1 MAFSAK
7 GWIKGRPLVTHAE
20 KCKKEV
26 YMFRYFFIVV
36 ALTASLVGC
45 ATQDEITLTAYKTLE
60 TSAITYDTV
69 MTAASDMH
77 SQGKLQDADWEKL
90 KDAALVYYEAYQV
103 AVSGLLTYI
112 QASEGISSPDAMERG
127 NLKALVDKMTED
139 LQELLKAAIALGV
152 DVKEVSHE

>member
-1 MAFSAK
+1 
-7 GWIKGRPLVTHAE
+7 
-20 KCKKEV
+20 
-26 YMFRYFFIVV
+26 MFRYFFVVV

-103 AVSGLLTYI
+103 AVSGLLAYI
-112 QASEGISSPDAMERG
+112 QASEGLSSPDAMERG

>member
-1 MAFSAK
+1 
-7 GWIKGRPLVTHAE
+7 
-20 KCKKEV
+20 
-26 YMFRYFFIVV
+26 MFRYFFIVV

-103 AVSGLLTYI
+103 AVSGLLAYI
-112 QASEGISSPDAMERG
+112 QASEGVSSPDAMERG
-127 NLKALVDKMTED
+127 KLKALVDKMTED

>member
-1 MAFSAK
+1 
-7 GWIKGRPLVTHAE
+7 
-20 KCKKEV
+20 
-26 YMFRYFFIVV
+26 MFRYFFIVV

-103 AVSGLLTYI
+103 AVSGLLAYM

-127 NLKALVDKMTED
+127 NLKALIDKMTED

>member
-1 MAFSAK
+1 MFK
-7 GWIKGRPLVTHAE
+7 KLLV
-20 KCKKEV
+20 
-26 YMFRYFFIVV
+26 VV
-36 ALTASLVGC
+36 ALVSGLMGC
-45 ATQDEITLTAYKTLE
+45 AAQDEITLTAYKTLE

-103 AVSGLLTYI
+103 AVSGLLAYI
-112 QASEGISSPDAMERG
+112 QASEGLSSPDAMERG

-152 DVKEVSHE
+152 DVKGVSHE

>member
-1 MAFSAK
+1 
-7 GWIKGRPLVTHAE
+7 
-20 KCKKEV
+20 
-26 YMFRYFFIVV
+26 MFRYFFIVV

-77 SQGKLQDADWEKL
+77 SQGKLQDDDWEKL

-103 AVSGLLTYI
+103 AVSGLLAYM
-112 QASEGISSPDAMERG
+112 QASEGLSSPDAMERRG

>member
-1 MAFSAK
+1 MFK
-7 GWIKGRPLVTHAE
+7 KLLV
-20 KCKKEV
+20 
-26 YMFRYFFIVV
+26 VV
-36 ALTASLVGC
+36 ALVSGLMGC
-45 ATQDEITLTAYKTLE
+45 AAQDEIELTAYKTLE

-77 SQGKLQDADWEKL
+77 SQGKLQDAEWEKL

-103 AVSGLLTYI
+103 AVSGLLAYI
-112 QASEGISSPDAMERG
+112 QASEGLSSPDAMERG

>member
-1 MAFSAK
+1 
-7 GWIKGRPLVTHAE
+7 
-20 KCKKEV
+20 
-26 YMFRYFFIVV
+26 MFRYFFVVV
-36 ALTASLVGC
+36 ALTACLVGC

-103 AVSGLLTYI
+103 AVSGLLAYI

-139 LQELLKAAIALGV
+139 LQELLKAAIDLGV

>member
-1 MAFSAK
+1 MFK
-7 GWIKGRPLVTHAE
+7 KLLV
-20 KCKKEV
+20 
-26 YMFRYFFIVV
+26 VV

-69 MTAASDMH
+69 MTVASDMH

-103 AVSGLLTYI
+103 AVSGLLAYI
-112 QASEGISSPDAMERG
+112 QASEGLSSPDAMERG

>member
-1 MAFSAK
+1 MFK
-7 GWIKGRPLVTHAE
+7 KLLV
-20 KCKKEV
+20 
-26 YMFRYFFIVV
+26 VV

-103 AVSGLLTYI
+103 AVSGLLAYI
-112 QASEGISSPDAMERG
+112 QASEGLSSPDAMERG

-139 LQELLKAAIALGV
+139 LQKLLKAAIALGV

>member
-1 MAFSAK
+1 MFK
-7 GWIKGRPLVTHAE
+7 KLLV
-20 KCKKEV
+20 
-26 YMFRYFFIVV
+26 VV
-36 ALTASLVGC
+36 ALVSGLMGC
-45 ATQDEITLTAYKTLE
+45 AAQDEITLTAYKTLE

-103 AVSGLLTYI
+103 AVSGLLAYI
-112 QASEGISSPDAMERG
+112 QASEGLSSPDAMERG

>member
-1 MAFSAK
+1 
-7 GWIKGRPLVTHAE
+7 
-20 KCKKEV
+20 
-26 YMFRYFFIVV
+26 MFKYFFVVV
-36 ALTASLVGC
+36 ALTACLVGC

-103 AVSGLLTYI
+103 AVSGLLAYI
-112 QASEGISSPDAMERG
+112 QASEGLSSPDAMERG

>member
-1 MAFSAK
+1 
-7 GWIKGRPLVTHAE
+7 
-20 KCKKEV
+20 
-26 YMFRYFFIVV
+26 MFRYFFIVV

-103 AVSGLLTYI
+103 AVSGLLAYI

>member
-1 MAFSAK
+1 MFK
-7 GWIKGRPLVTHAE
+7 ELLV
-20 KCKKEV
+20 
-26 YMFRYFFIVV
+26 VV

-103 AVSGLLTYI
+103 AVSGLLAYI
-112 QASEGISSPDAMERG
+112 QASEGLSSPDAMERG

-152 DVKEVSHE
+152 DVKEVRHE

>member
-1 MAFSAK
+1 
-7 GWIKGRPLVTHAE
+7 
-20 KCKKEV
+20 
-26 YMFRYFFIVV
+26 MFRYFFIVV

-103 AVSGLLTYI
+103 AVSGLLAYM
-112 QASEGISSPDAMERG
+112 QASEGLSSPDAMERRG

-152 DVKEVSHE
+152 DVKEVRHE

>member
-1 MAFSAK
+1 
-7 GWIKGRPLVTHAE
+7 
-20 KCKKEV
+20 
-26 YMFRYFFIVV
+26 MFKYFFIVV

-77 SQGKLQDADWEKL
+77 SQGKLQDADWDKL
-90 KDAALVYYEAYQV
+90 KDAALVYYDAYQV
-103 AVSGLLTYI
+103 AVSGLLAYI
-112 QASEGISSPDAMERG
+112 QASEGLSSPDAMERRG

>member
-1 MAFSAK
+1 MFK
-7 GWIKGRPLVTHAE
+7 KLLV
-20 KCKKEV
+20 
-26 YMFRYFFIVV
+26 VV
-36 ALTASLVGC
+36 ALVSGLMGC
-45 ATQDEITLTAYKTLE
+45 ATQDEIELTAYKTLE

-103 AVSGLLTYI
+103 AVSGLLAYI
-112 QASEGISSPDAMERG
+112 QASEGLSSPDAMERS

-152 DVKEVSHE
+152 DVKEVRHE

>member
-1 MAFSAK
+1 
-7 GWIKGRPLVTHAE
+7 
-20 KCKKEV
+20 
-26 YMFRYFFIVV
+26 MFRYFFIVV
-36 ALTASLVGC
+36 ALTASLVSC

-103 AVSGLLTYI
+103 AVSGLLAYI
-112 QASEGISSPDAMERG
+112 QASEGLSSPDAMERG

-139 LQELLKAAIALGV
+139 LQELLKAAIAIGV

>member
-1 MAFSAK
+1 
-7 GWIKGRPLVTHAE
+7 
-20 KCKKEV
+20 
-26 YMFRYFFIVV
+26 MFRYLFVVV
-36 ALTASLVGC
+36 ALTACLVGC

-103 AVSGLLTYI
+103 AVSGLLAYI
-112 QASEGISSPDAMERG
+112 QASEGLSSPDAMERG

>member
-1 MAFSAK
+1 MFK
-7 GWIKGRPLVTHAE
+7 KLLV
-20 KCKKEV
+20 
-26 YMFRYFFIVV
+26 VV
-36 ALTASLVGC
+36 ALVSGLMGC

-103 AVSGLLTYI
+103 AVSGLLAYI
-112 QASEGISSPDAMERG
+112 QASEGLSSPDAMERRG

>member
-1 MAFSAK
+1 
-7 GWIKGRPLVTHAE
+7 
-20 KCKKEV
+20 
-26 YMFRYFFIVV
+26 MFRYFFIVV

-103 AVSGLLTYI
+103 AVSGLLAYM
-112 QASEGISSPDAMERG
+112 QASEGLSSPDDMERRG

>member
-1 MAFSAK
+1 M
-7 GWIKGRPLVTHAE
+7 L
-20 KCKKEV
+20 
-26 YMFRYFFIVV
+26 RYFCIVV
-36 ALTASLVGC
+36 ALMASLVGC
-45 ATQDEITLTAYKTLE
+45 AAQDEITLTAYKTLE

-103 AVSGLLTYI
+103 AVSGLLAYM
-112 QASEGISSPDAMERG
+112 QASEGLSSPDAMERRG

-152 DVKEVSHE
+152 DVKEVRHE